1 MTVLMLAIKAPRG
14 PGKVDLVSH
23 PLSNGW
29 PANAAD
35 GRGETPPHG
44 AIQSEEEDVDLVQ
57 HLLDRDANPNSR
69 NNGNETPL
77 HVAARKSCAASA
89 QLSFEQRSGR

>member
-1 MTVLMLAIKAPRG
+1 MTVLMLAIKAPRE

-23 PLSNGW
+23 LLSNGW

-35 GRGETPPHG
+35 GRGETLLHG
-44 AIQSEEEDVDLVQ
+44 AIQSEEEDIDLVQ
-57 HLLDRDANPNSR
+57 RLLDRDANPNSR

-89 QLSFEQRSGR
+89 